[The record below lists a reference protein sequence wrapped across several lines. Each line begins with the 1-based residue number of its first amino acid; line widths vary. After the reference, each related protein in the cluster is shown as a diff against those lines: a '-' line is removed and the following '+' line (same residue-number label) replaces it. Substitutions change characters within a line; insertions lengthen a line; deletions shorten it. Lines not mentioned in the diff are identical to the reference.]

1 MARPALCPCARRGW
15 RSLRRSRAGAGSRRC
30 PRPDVAEL
38 ALGHSI
44 KGIQA
49 TYDDRQE
56 YEAMVD
62 DAIQRVADEVG
73 KILHPPTDNVVV
85 PFAR

>member
-1 MARPALCPCARRGW
+1 MT
-15 RSLRRSRAGAGSRRC
+15 RAKV
-30 PRPDVAEL
+30 RPDVAEL

-56 YEAMVD
+56 YQPMID
-62 DAIQRVADEVG
+62 DAIQRVADEIE
-73 KILHPPTDNVVV
+73 KIINPTPETNVV